1 MNIRGIMFDL
11 NGTLINI
18 NTDESYHEIYRFLAN
33 LLIYQGIQLSP
44 EELRDLYFRL
54 MKTQRR
60 SSVEQY
66 PEFDVVG
73 IFRDIIE
80 KHGTRYTRSLCYTKA
95 KNLPLFLAEAYR
107 AASLNRLEIYP
118 GVMDTLD
125 DLIKCYKLTAVT
137 DGQSP
142 WALAELRGVGL
153 GIYFPEIIAS
163 GDLGYRKPDR
173 RIFDLALR
181 KLRLPADQVVFVGND
196 MYRDIFGAQQLGMKT
211 VFFRSNQGGQ
221 HHQRVNPDYIISYF
235 PELLDALYFFKKNG
249 DM

>member
-1 MNIRGIMFDL
+1 MNIRGIIFDL

-18 NTDESYHEIYRFLAN
+18 HTDESYGEIYRFLAN

-60 SSVEQY
+60 NSEEQY

-73 IFRDIIE
+73 IFREIIK
-80 KHGTRYTRSLCYTKA
+80 KHGTRYTRSLYYTKA

-107 AASLNRLEIYP
+107 AASLKRLELYP
-118 GVMDTLD
+118 GVRDTLD
-125 DLIKCYKLTAVT
+125 DLAKCYKMTAVT

-153 GIYFPEIIAS
+153 GIYFPEIIGS

-173 RIFDLALR
+173 RIFELALR
-181 KLRLPADQVVFVGND
+181 KLRLPAEQVVSVGND

-221 HHQRVNPDYIISYF
+221 YRKGVNPDYIIYDF
-235 PELLDALYFFKKNG
+235 PELLDALCFFNKK
-249 DM
+249 